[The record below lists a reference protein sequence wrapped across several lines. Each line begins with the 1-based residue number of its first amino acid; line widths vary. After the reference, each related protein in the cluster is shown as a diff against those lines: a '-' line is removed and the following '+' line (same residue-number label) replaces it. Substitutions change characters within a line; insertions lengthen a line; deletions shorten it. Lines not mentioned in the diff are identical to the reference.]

1 MNKKIIII
9 GSGFGG
15 LAEAI
20 RLQARGFAVT
30 ILEKNALVGG
40 HAYQFK
46 KNGYTFD
53 MGPSLMT
60 APEIINSVFRAAGK
74 DMAAYLELR
83 KLDPYYRL
91 YFHDHTYLDYSG
103 DAQRMKAQMA
113 AFNHHDAQNYDR
125 FMEDCRR
132 IYEAVI
138 VDGLGATPF
147 HRLQT
152 MLNFLPR
159 ALRLKA
165 LLPGFSF
172 VKRYFQDARHRF
184 TFSFHPLFIGGN
196 PFRAPSVYLMIPY
209 LEKAG
214 GVWFTMGGM
223 YSLVQAFARLFA
235 ELGGEIK
242 TSAEVTEIV
251 VQNGRAAGVMANGKF
266 HRADAV
272 ISNADWAHTQ
282 KDLLAP
288 EHRRKWTN
296 RRVEKLAYSM
306 SAFLLYLGVRK
317 QYPQLQ
323 HHTIVL
329 SHRYKELIRD
339 IFDRKILAD
348 DFSMYLHAPTKS
360 DPAMAPAGCESLY
373 VLVPV
378 PNLAGNIDWAKTA
391 KPFAEKI
398 LKYLEEDFGLQ
409 DLRTHLEVCE
419 IFTPE
424 HFKQRRNSHLGT
436 PWGVEPKLT
445 QTAYFRPH
453 NRSEEIQNLYFVG
466 AGTHPGAGLPGVLL
480 TAEATEKLVLADLG
494 LPPARA
500 KTNSLMAEQ
509 MVEV

>member
-1 MNKKIIII
+1 MKKKIIII

-20 RLQARGFAVT
+20 RLQARGFDVT
-30 ILEKNALVGG
+30 ILEKNAMVGG

-53 MGPSLMT
+53 MGPSLIT
-60 APEIINSVFRAAGK
+60 APEIIQGVFRAAGK
-74 DMAAYLELR
+74 DLADYLELI
-83 KLDPYYRL
+83 KLDPYYRI
-91 YFHDHTYLDYSG
+91 YFHDQTYLDYSG
-103 DAQRMKAQMA
+103 DAQAMKAQMA
-113 AFNHHDAQNYDR
+113 AFDAGDAKNYDR
-125 FMEDCRR
+125 FMQDCRR

-138 VDGLGATPF
+138 VDGLGSAPF
-147 HRLQT
+147 NRLST

-165 LLPGFSF
+165 VLPGFSL
-172 VKRYFQDARHRF
+172 VKRYFKDARHRF

-223 YSLVQAFARLFA
+223 YSLVQAFARLFE
-235 ELGGEIK
+235 ELGGTIK
-242 TSAEVTEIV
+242 TNAEVSEIV
-251 VQNGRAAGVMANGKF
+251 IHNGRATGVLANGKF
-266 HRADAV
+266 FRADAV

-282 KDLLAP
+282 RNLIAS
-288 EHRRKWTN
+288 EHRHKWTN
-296 RRVEKLAYSM
+296 RRVEKLDYSM

-317 QYPQLQ
+317 QYHQLQ
-323 HHTIVL
+323 HHTILL
-329 SHRYKELIRD
+329 SPRYKELIRD

-348 DFSMYLHAPTKS
+348 DFSMYLHAPTKT
-360 DPAMAPAGCESLY
+360 DPALAPDGCESLY

-378 PNLAGNIDWAKTA
+378 PNLAGNIDWAKTT

-398 LKYLEEDFGLQ
+398 LKYLEEDFGLH
-409 DLRTHLEVCE
+409 DLRARLDVLE

-424 HFKQRRNSHLGT
+424 HFKQRRNSYLGT

-480 TAEATEKLVLADLG
+480 TAEATEKLVVADLG
-494 LPPARA
+494 S
-500 KTNSLMAEQ
+500 SLSREPRDSFIAE
-509 MVEV
+509 ELIET